1 METDGVTRSHGLD
14 AQGAGNRRRMRI
26 MPLPGVFRPHS
37 DTWMLAEVIAGDAD
51 VRGSAV
57 LDLCTGSGAL
67 AVVAARRGAASVT
80 AVDVSRR
87 SALAVRLNAALN
99 AVAVH
104 FLRGDLFT
112 PIRGRRFDLIVSN
125 PPYLPSSTAEPPTRG
140 PARAWEAG
148 RDGRAILDTIVA
160 HAPLYLRPG
169 GSLLLVQSSVCGER
183 RTLEAL
189 EAAGL
194 DPTVLERRRG
204 PLGPLLSGRVAHL
217 RRHSLIAQDRAEE
230 ELLVIRGRAPR

>member
-1 METDGVTRSHGLD
+1 
-14 AQGAGNRRRMRI
+14 MRI

-51 VRGSAV
+51 LRGSAV

-67 AVVAARRGAASVT
+67 AVVAARSGAASVT

-99 AVAVH
+99 AVTLRVV
-104 FLRGDLFT
+104 RGDLLA
-112 PIRGRRFDLIVSN
+112 PVRGQRFDLIVSN
-125 PPYLPSSTAEPPTRG
+125 PPYVPSSAMRPPARG
-140 PARAWEAG
+140 RTRAWEAG
-148 RDGRAILDTIVA
+148 LDGRAILDRIVA
-160 HAPLYLRPG
+160 HSPAYLRPG

-189 EAAGL
+189 ETVGL
-194 DPTVLERRRG
+194 APAVLERRRG

-217 RRHSLIAQDRAEE
+217 RRLSLIAEDGEEE
-230 ELLVIRGRAPR
+230 ELLVIRGVKPRARQAPR